1 MCNKK
6 SSCGYYDNN
15 ILRNRLEITQKTY
28 QTQRHSTSTSLLTII
43 YHMCLTP
50 CRFLGLQVGYK
61 IMGIL
66 LLMMLGWKV
75 QRTQEYSLEKPEG
88 LLWSCCERPCS
99 SKHLC
104 DAAVLN
110 LLNQCAERSCVS
122 GRKWQPTWAYTDL
135 NFWRPTFLPGASL
148 VWIEIVQ
155 KGKCRM
161 SFECCK
167 ASV

>member
-1 MCNKK
+1 MLQQNNSFFNRLNTTQEQQRYRPLVTLPQSYGNRSLFTLNTVCCSLIAFLPAPALFGTAIDTSCIKWKQVCNKK

-88 LLWSCCERPCS
+88 LL
-99 SKHLC
+99 
-104 DAAVLN
+104 
-110 LLNQCAERSCVS
+110 
-122 GRKWQPTWAYTDL
+122 
-135 NFWRPTFLPGASL
+135 
-148 VWIEIVQ
+148 
-155 KGKCRM
+155 
-161 SFECCK
+161 
-167 ASV
+167 